1 VHPSKGRGNGWPVWS
16 ALRSDP
22 TGHDGFWVRG
32 WEKVVTANSEN
43 VFIAVYMM
51 TNKRHGTLYTGV
63 TSWLPGRA
71 AEHREGRRKG
81 FTQKYGLHRLV
92 WYEQHPDMKSAI
104 QRETSIKRYKR
115 EWKINLIER
124 ENPDW
129 SDLYPGLVNVNRN
142 SPLLK

>member
-1 VHPSKGRGNGWPVWS
+1 V
-16 ALRSDP
+16 
-22 TGHDGFWVRG
+22 
-32 WEKVVTANSEN
+32 KVVTVNSDN

-63 TSWLPGRA
+63 TSFLPGRVA
-71 AEHREGRRKG
+71 QHRDGARKG

-92 WYEQHPDMKSAI
+92 WYERYDDMKSAI
-104 QRETSIKRYKR
+104 QREISIKRYKR

-129 SDLYPGLVNVNRN
+129 SDLYPALVNVYRN
-142 SPLLK
+142 SPLLR